1 MEFKKINEN
10 TFECLLSKEDM
21 EDYDITMEDFLKDQE
36 KTMDFMHKIIEM
48 SEEEID
54 FEPTGGVMSMQ
65 ISPLPG
71 EGLSLVFSNRQPMS
85 GLDILS
91 HMRDFLKAHVD
102 GLEDL
107 DDTDAID
114 VDDDEDDDDSE
125 FQIPSFRDLNSVF
138 ESLHN
143 EEQRKKKS
151 KTVVNSRLYYFDSF
165 SVLEAFCKAWSGG
178 HVKSQMLK
186 SKSDGGYYLVVD
198 KGRLSKADY
207 SLLLEMLGEYAKF
220 ITDSDLKILSLR
232 EYADT
237 VIAKDAVS
245 VLKKL

>member
-91 HMRDFLKAHVD
+91 HMRDILKAHID
-102 GLEDL
+102 GLEDTDDEDTL
-107 DDTDAID
+107 DME
-114 VDDDEDDDDSE
+114 DDEDDESS
-125 FQIPSFRDLNSVF
+125 FQIPSFKDLNSIL
-138 ESLHN
+138 EGL
-143 EEQRKKKS
+143 QDDKTRKNKNRS
-151 KTVVNSRLYYFDSF
+151 TVNTRLYYFDSF

-198 KGRLSKADY
+198 KGRLSKVDY

-245 VLKKL
+245 VLKNL